1 MLRDVSSRT
10 LLPAAETA
18 LTAPMR
24 AFRVLLRRLGLLNF
38 SFSRRRMFWQ
48 GWRLG
53 RDETT
58 RGSPSFTDPPIM
70 VEKFAGLKDFVDL

>member
-18 LTAPMR
+18 PMR
-24 AFRVLLRRLGLLNF
+24 AFRVLLRRLLNF
-38 SFSRRRMFWQ
+38 SFSRRRMFVQ

-58 RGSPSFTDPPIM
+58 RGSPSFTDPPPPIM